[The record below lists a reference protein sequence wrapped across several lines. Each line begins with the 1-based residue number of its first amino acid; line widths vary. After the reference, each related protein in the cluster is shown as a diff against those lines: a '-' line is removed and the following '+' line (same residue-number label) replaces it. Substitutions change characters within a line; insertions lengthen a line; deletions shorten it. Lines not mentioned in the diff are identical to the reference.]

1 MGALI
6 EEQERYKRFALLWN
20 LVANQHAS
28 NPTCTC
34 NYATVHSKDAYP
46 LAGVFVTSLHLLLE
60 TIPGKKARISHF
72 LPQNNI
78 NLKELPLPL
87 FFICGS
93 TDIVSLK
100 GVLRFFWFLW
110 WGDGLMPM
118 VPGLP
123 GPPPST
129 TQDQPRKASLPKSCK
144 QLSTAKAKL

>member
-6 EEQERYKRFALLWN
+6 EYQECYKRFAPLWN

-34 NYATVHSKDAYP
+34 NYATVHSKGAYP
-46 LAGVFVTSLHLLLE
+46 LAGVFVASLHLFLE
-60 TIPGKKARISHF
+60 TIPGKEAFHI

-78 NLKELPLPL
+78 KELPLPL

-93 TDIVSLK
+93 TDIISLK

-110 WGDGLMPM
+110 WCDGLMPM
-118 VPGLP
+118 IPGLP
-123 GPPPST
+123 RPPPSP
-129 TQDQPRKASLPKSCK
+129 TQDQPRKSFL
-144 QLSTAKAKL
+144 AKVLQATVHS

>member
-20 LVANQHAS
+20 LVANQYAS

-60 TIPGKKARISHF
+60 MARKQEFHIF

-100 GVLRFFWFLW
+100 GVLRFFRFLW